1 MTAPRREYDIFP
13 FILAEPVPADYI
25 RAMSTF
31 LPFLMGFAM
40 FATLIIL
47 VVGLVGFA
55 RNGPF
60 YKKHANNLMRARV
73 VGQGVALI
81 LFALIMFLAAR

>member
-1 MTAPRREYDIFP
+1 ME
-13 FILAEPVPADYI
+13 
-25 RAMSTF
+25 SF
-31 LPFLMGFAM
+31 LPFLLGFAM
-40 FATLIIL
+40 LATLLIL

-73 VGQGVALI
+73 IGQGIALI
-81 LFALIMFLAAR
+81 IFAIIITLAGR

>member
-1 MTAPRREYDIFP
+1 MNA
-13 FILAEPVPADYI
+13 
-25 RAMSTF
+25 F

-47 VVGLVGFA
+47 VIGLIGFA

-73 VGQGVALI
+73 IGQGLALI
-81 LFALIMFLAAR
+81 LFALIMFLAAK

>member
-1 MTAPRREYDIFP
+1 MD
-13 FILAEPVPADYI
+13 
-25 RAMSTF
+25 SF
-31 LPFLMGFAM
+31 LPFLLGFAM
-40 FATLIIL
+40 FATLLIL

-60 YKKHANNLMRARV
+60 YKKHANNLMRARII
-73 VGQGVALI
+73 GQGVALL

>member
-1 MTAPRREYDIFP
+1 MNA
-13 FILAEPVPADYI
+13 
-25 RAMSTF
+25 F
-31 LPFLMGFAM
+31 LPFLLGLAM

-73 VGQGVALI
+73 IGQGLALI
-81 LFALIMFLAAR
+81 IFGIILALAAR